1 MCNFRGFLNTIKKI
15 LVVHNFFFTC
25 KIEALVT
32 INVLVLIKKV
42 LMSEKP
48 GWPLFNGLS

>member
-1 MCNFRGFLNTIKKI
+1 MCNVRGFLDTIEKI
-15 LVVHNFFFTC
+15 LVAHKIFFFTY

-48 GWPLFNGLS
+48 G